1 MRRGGSIDDNA
12 RVRPGLIDRLMEV
25 IVPRLTI
32 LFALGLAVLGVV
44 TWLAA
49 GQSSITAL
57 IPAFFAAPLALAGLA
72 ARREGWRKHAMHA
85 AALIAL
91 LGAGGA
97 LSRAIPGV
105 LATGELRLASVSQLL
120 MGAALLV
127 YLALCV
133 RSFILARRA
142 GAV

>member
-1 MRRGGSIDDNA
+1 M
-12 RVRPGLIDRLMEV
+12 PK
-25 IVPRLTI
+25 LT
-32 LFALGLAVLGVV
+32 LVFALGLAVLGVGA
-44 TWLAA
+44 WLAA

-72 ARREGWRKHAMHA
+72 ARREGWRKHAMHV
-85 AALIAL
+85 AALVAL

-97 LSRAIPGV
+97 FSRAIPGV
-105 LATGELRLASVSQLL
+105 LAAGELRLATVSQLL
-120 MGAALLV
+120 MGVALLV

-133 RSFILARRA
+133 RSFILARRS

>member
-12 RVRPGLIDRLMEV
+12 RARPGLIDGLMEV
-25 IVPRLTI
+25 VMPRLTI

-49 GQSSITAL
+49 GQSSVTAL

-105 LATGELRLASVSQLL
+105 LAGELRLASVSQLL

-142 GAV
+142 GSV

>member
-12 RVRPGLIDRLMEV
+12 RVRLGLIDGLMEV
-25 IVPRLTI
+25 VMPKLTI
-32 LFALGLAVLGVV
+32 LFALALAVLGVV

-105 LATGELRLASVSQLL
+105 LAGELRLASVSQLL

>member
-1 MRRGGSIDDNA
+1 M
-12 RVRPGLIDRLMEV
+12 
-25 IVPRLTI
+25 PRLTI

-49 GQSSITAL
+49 GQSSVTAL

-105 LATGELRLASVSQLL
+105 LAGELRLASVSQLL

>member
-1 MRRGGSIDDNA
+1 M
-12 RVRPGLIDRLMEV
+12 PK
-25 IVPRLTI
+25 LTI
-32 LFALGLAVLGVV
+32 LFALGLAALGVG

-57 IPAFFAAPLALAGLA
+57 IPTFFAAPLALAGLA

-97 LSRAIPGV
+97 LSRAIPG
-105 LATGELRLASVSQLL
+105 LLSGELRLAGVSQLL
-120 MGAALLV
+120 MGAGLLV

-142 GAV
+142 SAL

>member
-1 MRRGGSIDDNA
+1 M
-12 RVRPGLIDRLMEV
+12 
-25 IVPRLTI
+25 PRLTI

-72 ARREGWRKHAMHA
+72 ARRETWRKHAMHA

-105 LATGELRLASVSQLL
+105 LAGELRLASVSQLL
-120 MGAALLV
+120 MGVALLV

-142 GAV
+142 GTV

>member
-1 MRRGGSIDDNA
+1 
-12 RVRPGLIDRLMEV
+12 
-25 IVPRLTI
+25 
-32 LFALGLAVLGVV
+32 
-44 TWLAA
+44 
-49 GQSSITAL
+49 
-57 IPAFFAAPLALAGLA
+57 
-72 ARREGWRKHAMHA
+72 MHA

-97 LSRAIPGV
+97 LSRAIPGL
-105 LATGELRLASVSQLL
+105 LAAGELRLASVSQLL